1 MSGPESLLL
10 FAQQQSWLPSW
21 RDVFQPS
28 TLPFLVA
35 IVAIGGGIL
44 AGIITSILQHFR
56 KLRIAEMESSLK
68 AQMIERGMSAEE
80 IERVLHARQSSSSPC
95 QTT

>member
-1 MSGPESLLL
+1 MNGPESLLL
-10 FAQQQSWLPSW
+10 FAQQQSGFPSW

-44 AGIITSILQHFR
+44 AGIITSILQHIR
-56 KLRIAEMESSLK
+56 KVRTAEMEASLK

-80 IERVLHARQSSSSPC
+80 IERVLRAKTSSVSPPC
-95 QTT
+95 PT